1 MKTKNLFYALSIAV
15 AAVAMTACSSE
26 NDVTT
31 APDIDNPGETSTE
44 ASGTWHVTI
53 NAGPA
58 ETRAI
63 SIGGNSGN
71 ALFTNWNTSD
81 VVEVVKDGA
90 VIGTLT
96 ATEST
101 GNSAYAVLEGTLTG
115 TFAVDDVL
123 TLYYHSATFNYT
135 GQNGTLAGVS
145 TSKSY
150 LTATSTVTAI
160 NVASS
165 DINSS
170 GSSGKLTMSD
180 ASFTAQQAYMDIT
193 FTDDLGNPYDI
204 TKLQVY
210 TSGGKLVTTM
220 GIASGATSYATEG
233 YPLTI
238 TPTSATNHF
247 FIALRDENGSSNTY
261 YFKAT
266 TAYGVLTYSQSLNL
280 VNGKYYKSGE
290 PKVLYVA
297 PSITVSTGNK
307 YEHTGYCRI
316 GTNADDSE
324 DTPTTASV
332 SGTSKG
338 YYIDLANP
346 ATVTLTG
353 IDATLKDHEFLTG
366 LNGSA
371 AYVYNIDGANRIY
384 TKGDYAIY
392 ADYNTS
398 STVKFKGNGTLT
410 VTSSN
415 HNYCGIIANNY
426 KTDSNSW
433 NTTDKEVDVSTQLA
447 VSGSTVKRSAR
458 IDNADGTYTW
468 KYTVSTP

>member
-31 APDIDNPGETSTE
+31 APVIDNPGETSTE

-90 VIGTLT
+90 VVGTLT

-101 GNSAYAVLEGTLTG
+101 GNSAYVVLEGTLTG

-160 NVASS
+160 NVTSS
-165 DINSS
+165 GINSTK
-170 GSSGKLTMSD
+170 SGKLTMSD

-204 TKLQVY
+204 TKLEVY
-210 TSGGKLVTTM
+210 TSSGKLVTTM
-220 GIASGATSYATEG
+220 GIAATNYATAG
-233 YPLTI
+233 APLTI
-238 TPTSATNHF
+238 TPASATNHF
-247 FIALRDENGSSNTY
+247 FLALRDENGSENTY

-266 TAYGVLTYSQSLNL
+266 TAYGVLTYSQNLNL
-280 VNGKYYKSGE
+280 ENGKYYKGAS

-307 YEHTGYCRI
+307 YVHTGYCRI

-332 SGTSKG
+332 SGTSRG

-353 IDATLKDHEFLTG
+353 IDATLKVHEFLIG
-366 LNGSA
+366 VNSSA
-371 AYVYNIDGANRIY
+371 AYVYNLDGTNRIY
-384 TKGDYAIY
+384 TTEAYAIY
-392 ADYNTS
+392 ANYFST
-398 STVKFKGNGTLT
+398 STVKLMGSGTLT

-415 HNYCGIIANNY
+415 PNYCGIIASNYRESNNSY
-426 KTDSNSW
+426 STI
-433 NTTDKEVDVSTQLA
+433 NTEVDVSEQLA
-447 VSGSTVKRSAR
+447 ATTGYTVKRSAR
-458 IDNADGTYTW
+458 IDNVDGTYTW
-468 KYTVSTP
+468 KYSVSRQ